1 MVNEFFITVQFRKNN
16 GTFGGKDYVYKL
28 ISPMYLGEHDELL
41 ILKDPV
47 NEKGHSYNAEM
58 LVIGVFDDYEAYQK
72 DCRLKNIFACA
83 YEDILFLRSFRI
95 AFEGRLELLYEN
107 QDKFEAVSCPTISVV
122 RNNSKKMA
130 IMTWRPKDQ
139 DILIDYK
146 KVKDLI
152 DEREIK
158 CGRCAHNTCYETDCK
173 SCFKFDPEMPFAY
186 QPKGGHGDLSP
197 IDISKSPLKVTAKTD
212 GTVTTSTA
220 SPRDII
226 HFKNGSGFG
235 LTNLTG
241 NELLNAQLQSYD
253 ASEYNLSNILKK
265 PLTSTPVVNS
275 ETFNGLLGKVLDM
288 ADKEV
293 TDAFNAKEKEKESK
307 MDFSKMLNI
316 DFGKVLPT
324 SELKPSIYGV
334 AVRGFDNRYRAYD
347 KINDKVMDVTGM
359 TFDTDMLFK
368 IPVAV
373 SQVRVGDVIIN
384 ASNYVTVT
392 NVHPDGT
399 FTVVDPKASEQK
411 IAIPAKN
418 MFGFD
423 FVTKIIYPFENMVQP
438 SDDNPFGLNPMAMMM
453 LSDGSDMD
461 MSTVLTLFMMSNGG
475 SMIDQNMLIP
485 LMLMGNK
492 SGSKDNMILAM
503 AMMNQMPRA
512 TKKIK
517 RETVHS
523 NAFAALDSCPVPLA
537 TGAKE
542 PPAGVTA
549 CEDED

>member
-1 MVNEFFITVQFRKNN
+1 MVKEFLITVQFRRNN

-28 ISPMYLGEHDELL
+28 ISPMYLGKHDELL

-47 NEKGHSYNAEM
+47 NEKGHSYNTEM
-58 LVIGVFDDYEAYQK
+58 LVTGVFDDYEAYQK
-72 DCRLKNIFACA
+72 YCKLKNVFVCA
-83 YEDILFLRSFRI
+83 YEDILFLRSFKI
-95 AFEGRLELLYEN
+95 AFEDRLELLYEN
-107 QDKFEAVSCPTISVV
+107 QDPFEPTYCPRISVI
-122 RNNSKKMA
+122 RDNKKMP
-130 IMTWRPKDQ
+130 IMAGRPENQ
-139 DILIDYK
+139 DILITHDQIDK
-146 KVKDLI
+146 LI
-152 DEREIK
+152 TDKMAK
-158 CGRCAHNTCYETDCK
+158 CSPC
-173 SCFKFDPEMPFAY
+173 
-186 QPKGGHGDLSP
+186 GHGELGP
-197 IDISKSPLKVTAKTD
+197 IDVNQPSLKIKTD
-212 GTVTTSTA
+212 GRVTTSDVDLRGIT
-220 SPRDII
+220 
-226 HFKNGSGFG
+226 N

-241 NELLNAQLQSYD
+241 NGLFNAQLQSYD
-253 ASEYNLSNILKK
+253 ADEYVLK
-265 PLTSTPVVNS
+265 PNNTGPVSIDNNWLHGLI
-275 ETFNGLLGKVLDM
+275 NGLREQ

-324 SELKPSIYGV
+324 TELKPSIYGV

-373 SQVRVGDVIIN
+373 SQVRVGDVVIN
-384 ASNYVTVT
+384 AGNYVTVT

-453 LSDGSDMD
+453 LSDGADMD
-461 MSTVLTLFMMSNGG
+461 VSTILALSMVNGNSGMM
-475 SMIDQNMLIP
+475 DQNMLIP
-485 LMLMGNK
+485 LMLMGNGK
-492 SGSKDNMILAM
+492 SGNKDGLILAM
-503 AMMNQMPRA
+503 AMMNQPRP

-517 RETVHS
+517 REIQS
-523 NAFAALDSCPVPLA
+523 NAFAALDSCPVPLV
-537 TGAKE
+537 TDEKE
-542 PPAGVTA
+542 APAGVTA
-549 CEDED
+549 CEDDD

>member
-1 MVNEFFITVQFRKNN
+1 MVNEFFITVQFRRNK
-16 GTFGGKDYVYKL
+16 GDFSGKDYVYKL
-28 ISPMYLGEHDELL
+28 ISPMYLGKHDELL

-58 LVIGVFDDYEAYQK
+58 LVTGVFDDYEAYQK
-72 DCRLKNIFACA
+72 YCRLKNVFACA
-83 YEDILFLRSFRI
+83 YEDILFLRSFKI
-95 AFEGRLELLYEN
+95 AFEDRLELLYEN
-107 QDKFEAVSCPTISVV
+107 QDQFETAYCPTISAV
-122 RNNSKKMA
+122 RNNKKMT
-130 IMTWRPKDQ
+130 IMVGRPKDQ
-139 DILIDYK
+139 DILITHDQIDK
-146 KVKDLI
+146 LI
-152 DEREIK
+152 TDRMAK
-158 CGRCAHNTCYETDCK
+158 CNSCIHPDCDN
-173 SCFKFDPEMPFAY
+173 CPENYSNAY
-186 QPKGGHGDLSP
+186 FIYHPKGGHGELGP
-197 IDISKSPLKVTAKTD
+197 IDITKRPLKVIAKTD
-212 GTVTTSTA
+212 GTVTA
-220 SPRDII
+220 SDIVR
-226 HFKNGSGFG
+226 FKNGSSLTN

-253 ASEYNLSNILKK
+253 ASKYTLKPNKTDSISIGSNWVHKMTTDLIDQ
-265 PLTSTPVVNS
+265 VN
-275 ETFNGLLGKVLDM
+275 
-288 ADKEV
+288 KEV
-293 TDAFNAKEKEKESK
+293 TDAFNAKKKESK

-324 SELKPSIYGV
+324 TELKPSIYGV

-373 SQVRVGDVIIN
+373 SQVRVGDVVIN
-384 ASNYVTVT
+384 AGNYVTVT

-453 LSDGSDMD
+453 LSDGADMD
-461 MSTVLTLFMMSNGG
+461 VSTILALSMMNGNSG
-475 SMIDQNMLIP
+475 MMDQNMLIP
-485 LMLMGNK
+485 LMLMSNSKSSNK
-492 SGSKDNMILAM
+492 DGLILAM
-503 AMMNQMPRA
+503 AMMNQPRP

-517 RETVHS
+517 REIQS
-523 NAFAALDSCPVPLA
+523 NAFAALDSCPVPLV
-537 TGAKE
+537 TDEKE
-542 PPAGVTA
+542 APAGVTA
-549 CEDED
+549 CEDDD

>member
-1 MVNEFFITVQFRKNN
+1 MVKEFFITVQFKRNK
-16 GTFGGKDYVYKL
+16 GGFGGKDYVYKL
-28 ISPMYLGEHDELL
+28 ISPMYLGKHDELL

-47 NEKGHSYNAEM
+47 NEKGYSYNTEM
-58 LVIGVFDDYEAYQK
+58 LVTGVFDDYEAYQK
-72 DCRLKNIFACA
+72 YCKLKNVFACA
-83 YEDILFLRSFRI
+83 YEDILFLRSFKI
-95 AFEGRLELLYEN
+95 AFEDRLELLYEN
-107 QDKFEAVSCPTISVV
+107 QDQFEPTYCPTISVI
-122 RNNSKKMA
+122 RNNKKMP
-130 IMTWRPKDQ
+130 IMTGRPEDQ
-139 DILIDYK
+139 DILIDYEK
-146 KVKDLI
+146 IKDLI

-158 CGRCAHNTCYETDCK
+158 
-173 SCFKFDPEMPFAY
+173 
-186 QPKGGHGDLSP
+186 
-197 IDISKSPLKVTAKTD
+197 
-212 GTVTTSTA
+212 TTTTA
-220 SPRDII
+220 SVASPCDIAY
-226 HFKNGSGFG
+226 FKNGSS

-253 ASEYNLSNILKK
+253 ASEYTLKPNK
-265 PLTSTPVVNS
+265 TDSISIGSDWVHKMTTDLIDQVN
-275 ETFNGLLGKVLDM
+275 
-288 ADKEV
+288 KEV

-324 SELKPSIYGV
+324 TELKPSIYGV

-373 SQVRVGDVIIN
+373 SQVRVGDVVIN
-384 ASNYVTVT
+384 AGNYVTVT

-453 LSDGSDMD
+453 LSDGADMD
-461 MSTVLTLFMMSNGG
+461 VSTILVLSMMNGNS
-475 SMIDQNMLIP
+475 SMMDQNMLVP
-485 LMLMGNK
+485 LMLMGNGK
-492 SGSKDNMILAM
+492 SGNKDGLILAM
-503 AMMNQMPRA
+503 AMMNQPHP

-517 RETVHS
+517 REIQS
-523 NAFAALDSCPVPLA
+523 NAFAALDSCPIPLVTDEKEA
-537 TGAKE
+537 PTG
-542 PPAGVTA
+542 VNA
-549 CEDED
+549 CEDDD

>member
-1 MVNEFFITVQFRKNN
+1 MVKEFLITVQFRRNN

-28 ISPMYLGEHDELL
+28 ISPMYLGKHDELL

-47 NEKGHSYNAEM
+47 NEKGHSYNTEM
-58 LVIGVFDDYEAYQK
+58 LVTGVFDDYEAYQK
-72 DCRLKNIFACA
+72 YCKLKNVFVCA
-83 YEDILFLRSFRI
+83 YEDILFLRSFKI
-95 AFEGRLELLYEN
+95 AFEDRLELLYEN
-107 QDKFEAVSCPTISVV
+107 QDPFEPTYCPRISVI
-122 RNNSKKMA
+122 RDNKKMPIIA
-130 IMTWRPKDQ
+130 GRPENQ
-139 DILIDYK
+139 DILITHDQIDK
-146 KVKDLI
+146 LI
-152 DEREIK
+152 TDKMAK
-158 CGRCAHNTCYETDCK
+158 CSPC
-173 SCFKFDPEMPFAY
+173 
-186 QPKGGHGDLSP
+186 GHGELGP
-197 IDISKSPLKVTAKTD
+197 IDVNQPSLKIKTD
-212 GTVTTSTA
+212 GRVTTSDVDLRGIT
-220 SPRDII
+220 
-226 HFKNGSGFG
+226 N

-241 NELLNAQLQSYD
+241 NGLFNAQLQSYD
-253 ASEYNLSNILKK
+253 ADEYVLK
-265 PLTSTPVVNS
+265 PNNTGPVSIDNNWLHGLI
-275 ETFNGLLGKVLDM
+275 NGLREQ

-324 SELKPSIYGV
+324 TELKPSIYGV

-373 SQVRVGDVIIN
+373 SQVRVGDVVIN
-384 ASNYVTVT
+384 AGNYVTVT

-453 LSDGSDMD
+453 LSDGADMD
-461 MSTVLTLFMMSNGG
+461 VSTILALSMMNGNSG
-475 SMIDQNMLIP
+475 MMDQNMLIP
-485 LMLMGNK
+485 LMLMGNGK
-492 SGSKDNMILAM
+492 SGNKDGLILAM
-503 AMMNQMPRA
+503 AMMNQPRP

-517 RETVHS
+517 REIQS
-523 NAFAALDSCPVPLA
+523 NAFAALDSCPVPLV
-537 TGAKE
+537 TDEKE
-542 PPAGVTA
+542 APAGVTA
-549 CEDED
+549 CEDDD